1 MNITGKTKLLGL
13 IGWPVAHTFSPA
25 MHNAAAAALEL
36 DLVYVPLPVPPAAVG
51 QAVRGLVAL
60 GFLGANVT
68 VPHKRAVIPYL
79 DEIAPAA
86 RAIGAVNTIT
96 ISRLESQTAPE
107 SPISPS
113 DRGRPSGFNT
123 DWSGFLADLES
134 LSVEVEGRECLLLG
148 AGGAAR
154 AVAYA
159 LARAGGSVT
168 VLARRPEQ
176 ARQLLADLQTHVPQG
191 SLHRAAWDDLR
202 RVSRALASPLIV
214 NATPLG
220 MHPHE
225 DASPWPGEAPF
236 PSEAIV
242 YDLVYS
248 PRRTKLMQQAQSA
261 GCRASNGLGML
272 LQQGA
277 LAFEMWTGVRPPLEV
292 MEEALQ
298 RK

>member
-13 IGWPVAHTFSPA
+13 MGWPVAHTFSPA
-25 MHNAAAAALEL
+25 MHNAAAAALGL
-36 DLVYVPLPVPPAAVG
+36 DLVYVPLPVPPRAVG
-51 QAVRGLVAL
+51 DAVRGLAAL

-68 VPHKRAVIPYL
+68 VPHKQAVIPYL
-79 DEIAPAA
+79 EEIAPAA
-86 RAIGAVNTIT
+86 QAIGAVNTIT
-96 ISRLESQTAPE
+96 ISRLESEKAGASQA
-107 SPISPS
+107 
-113 DRGRPSGFNT
+113 RLSGHNT
-123 DWSGFLADLES
+123 DWSGFLADLRS
-134 LSVEVEGRECLLLG
+134 LSVEVEGRDCLILG

-159 LARAGGSVT
+159 LARSGGSVT
-168 VLARRPEQ
+168 IVARRPQQ
-176 ARQLLADLQTHVPQG
+176 ARRLVADLQEHVSQAP
-191 SLHRAAWDDLR
+191 LHPAPWDDLG
-202 RVSRALASPLIV
+202 RVAGELTSPLIV

-225 DASPWPGEAPF
+225 DGSPWPGEVPF
-236 PSEAIV
+236 PSAAIV

-248 PRRTKLMQQAQSA
+248 PRRTKLMQQAGSA

-277 LAFEMWTGVRPPLEV
+277 LAFEMWTGEKPPLEV
-292 MEEALQ
+292 MEGALH